1 VSFKKSDNS
10 LLFVWLFVTSLLA
23 AVLAYQV
30 SNNPLRFDANIL
42 SLLNI
47 DDSAGKL
54 AKVASEPYQNKA
66 LLLVQHP
73 ENESVKNFLRK
84 IQLPLNKIDQI
95 NAVSFDPSANLK
107 INELVTNYAKYPL
120 SFLSDE
126 GQSARDKNDYSYIVQ
141 RYMKLLSQ
149 PANPL
154 VTLSIQ
160 SAPFLN
166 VADWF
171 ASKLQHAHWKPDQEF
186 IYAEDGNDRYYPVFI
201 EFESSAVQLDQV
213 VETVHE
219 IEQILTL
226 HYPKDINL
234 APLKIVKSG
243 LIFHSAAV
251 TGQARFETQLFGG
264 LSLIGVLFLTLFS
277 FKSIRPLFNVALLIS
292 ASMFAGMTALL
303 LVFAKIHLLSLVF
316 AISLIGIAVDYAY
329 HILLTARYTGL
340 RGKPLAK
347 YIAPALLMGGGTTL
361 VSYLLLLF
369 LPIPLLQQ
377 VAVFVGAGIAFAI
390 FTGLTVVAW
399 WPGQKSSLALP
410 IEKNMPQR
418 SGIKVLIGLMCLACL
433 AALPGWQFADDIS
446 IFNSTPQALID
457 DEIQTSRLA
466 GNQQYPRFIN
476 IVANDQEQLLQ
487 RFETVRR
494 VFKITTEDQFEL
506 RAIDQWLPSLKQ
518 QTLNTQWLQQGVENN
533 QLNIITSLTSPQV
546 VDSMLKASENRL
558 TLENVP
564 TDIQQLYPT
573 INQQGE
579 QLVGI
584 MSYMGPLD
592 DTLFQKI
599 QGQLDFSISYYDQ
612 PAEFSAALSKLRL
625 YVMYF
630 LGMAVIALILLMVFR
645 YGVKSGAIMASVPLL
660 TAMSALALT
669 QLISGYITIFNL
681 LACILILALNVDY
694 VVFLREYGR
703 LTHVLKAILLSAATS
718 ALAFGVMIFSSTP
731 AIWQFGLTV
740 LLGVSLGWGFCNLL
754 PSNFVG
760 KKNNAPQ

>member
-1 VSFKKSDNS
+1 MSFKKSDNS
-10 LLFVWLFVTSLLA
+10 LLFIWLFVSSLLIA
-23 AVLAYQV
+23 LLAYQV
-30 SNNPLRFDANIL
+30 SNNPVRFDANIL

-47 DDSAGKL
+47 DDRAGKL
-54 AKVASEPYQNKA
+54 AKVASEPYQSKA
-66 LLLVQHP
+66 LLLIQHP
-73 ENESVKNFLRK
+73 QNELSKNYLRQ
-84 IQLPLNKIDQI
+84 IRSPLSEIEQI
-95 NAVSFDPSANLK
+95 SAVSFDPSANLK

-126 GQSARDKNDYSYIVQ
+126 GQSARDKNNYSYIVQ
-141 RYMKLLSQ
+141 RYIKLLSQ

-160 SAPFLN
+160 SAPLLN

-171 ASKLQHAHWKPDQEF
+171 TSKLQHAHWKPDQEF
-186 IYAEDGNDRYYPVFI
+186 IYAEDGNARYYPVFI
-201 EFESSAVQLDQV
+201 EFKPSAVQLDQV
-213 VETVHE
+213 VETVDK
-219 IEQILTL
+219 IEQTLDL
-226 HYPKDINL
+226 HYPQDSGLPSLTI
-234 APLKIVKSG
+234 IKSG

-251 TGQARFETQLFGG
+251 TYQARFETQLFGG
-264 LSLIGVLFLTLFS
+264 LSLIGVLVLTLIS
-277 FKSIRPLFNVALLIS
+277 FKSVRPLLNVGLLIS
-292 ASMFAGMTALL
+292 SSMLAGMTALL
-303 LVFAKIHLLSLVF
+303 LVFDKIHLLSLVF

-329 HILLTARYTGL
+329 HILLTAKYTGL

-377 VAVFVGAGIAFAI
+377 VAVFVGAGISFAI
-390 FTGLTVVAW
+390 FTGLTIVAW
-399 WPGQKSSLALP
+399 WPGQKVSSALP
-410 IEKNMPQR
+410 IEKSVPQR
-418 SGIKVLIGLMCLACL
+418 SGIKVLVGLMFLVCL

-457 DEIQTSRLA
+457 NEIKTSQLA

-476 IVANDQEQLLQ
+476 VVADDQEQLLQ

-494 VFKITTEDQFEL
+494 VFKKTTEDQFEL
-506 RAIDQWLPSLKQ
+506 RAIDQWLPSIKQ
-518 QTLNTQWLQQGVENN
+518 QTLNTQWLKLGIENN
-533 QLNIITSLTSPQV
+533 QLNVITSLTSPKV
-546 VDSMLKASENRL
+546 IGSMLIASENRL

-564 TDIQQLYPT
+564 TDIQQLYPS

-579 QLVGI
+579 QLIGI

-592 DTLFQKI
+592 DTLFQKV

-612 PAEFSAALSKLRL
+612 PAEFSAALSQLRL

-630 LGMAVIALILLMVFR
+630 LGMAVTALILLMVFR
-645 YGVKSGAIMASVPLL
+645 YGIKSGAIMASVPLL
-660 TAMSALALT
+660 TAISALALT

-703 LTHVLKAILLSAATS
+703 MTHVLKAILLSATTS
-718 ALAFGVMIFSSTP
+718 ALAFGIMVFSSTP

-740 LLGVSLGWGFCNLL
+740 LLGVSLGWGLCNLL
-754 PSNFVG
+754 PFNFAG
-760 KKNNAPQ
+760 KKNNAHQ